1 MSVAVLVAALAL
13 SSAPPTKT
21 PATAPTTS
29 PPTTT
34 SVVAGIYDN
43 ERGSVLELISD
54 GHGHLTGTFS
64 SGVGNVETTK
74 RFDVV
79 GVENGDV
86 VAFVVTFGSTAGS
99 VGAWTGQLVG
109 DELHTLWHLA
119 KDVAD
124 ADEKMG
130 LWSSVRTNADVF
142 RRRSPTTSAPTTA
155 PTAAPKKKAP

>member
-1 MSVAVLVAALAL
+1 M
-13 SSAPPTKT
+13 AP
-21 PATAPTTS
+21 
-29 PPTTT
+29 
-34 SVVAGIYDN
+34 SVVAGVYDN
-43 ERGSVLELISD
+43 ERGSVLELTSD
-54 GHGHLTGTFS
+54 GHGRLRGTFS
-64 SGVGNVETTK
+64 SGVGNVETTT
-74 RFDVV
+74 RFDVI

-86 VAFVVTFGSTAGS
+86 VAFVVTFGGAGS

-142 RRRSPTTSAPTTA
+142 RRRPAPSPTAPPSTR
-155 PTAAPKKKAP
+155 